1 MALKEMRNLC
11 AKIRSQCE
19 VDRIAIFHRLGEVPV
34 SEASVVIAVSS
45 LHRKESL
52 EAVHQAID
60 ILKATVPIWKK
71 EIYADEKAEWK
82 ENKECSWS
90 SCK

>member
-1 MALKEMRNLC
+1 MAIKEMKNLC
-11 AKIRSQCE
+11 AKVRSQWE

-34 SEASVVIAVSS
+34 SEASVVIAISS
-45 LHRKESL
+45 AHRKESL
-52 EAVHQAID
+52 EAVSNAID
-60 ILKATVPIWKK
+60 MLKASVPIWKK
-71 EIYADEKAEWK
+71 EIYAKEEAKWK